1 MIRKLTEA
9 DLSAVMDIWL
19 ETNIKAHSFIAEK
32 YWQDNFEM
40 VKSVLPE
47 AEVYVYKENGG
58 ELKGFIGL
66 IDNYIAGLFVKSNA
80 QSYGIGKKLLD
91 YVKTFRTEL
100 TLTVY
105 EKNIRAV
112 SFYQREQFATDSEK
126 NRWLHRRKRVFYGLE
141 RRQCSVNSDLTES
154 VWYAIL

>member
-1 MIRKLTEA
+1 MMRKFTEA

-19 ETNIKAHSFIAEK
+19 ETNIKAHSFVTEK

-40 VKSVLPE
+40 VKSALPQ
-47 AEVYVYKENGG
+47 AEVYVYEANDG

-66 IDNYIAGLFVKSNA
+66 ADNYVVGLFVKNNA

-100 TLTVY
+100 KLTVY
-105 EKNIRAV
+105 EKNLRAI
-112 SFYQREQFATDSEK
+112 SFYQREQFAVDYKKIDENTGEK
-126 NRWLHRRKRVFYGLE
+126 EFVMVWKEGRV
-141 RRQCSVNSDLTES
+141 Q
-154 VWYAIL
+154 